1 MMILDVKGR
10 VLTNVEN
17 NVILNKFYLTKQ
29 DLTFLL
35 ALIDNKAKT
44 IKEIAELCYGYYA
57 PYMSRNISVM
67 KSRIL
72 IKTDYLLDIK
82 NIHGVGYLLNNEILI
97 E

>member
-1 MMILDVKGR
+1 MMILNIKGR
-10 VLTNVEN
+10 ILTNVEN

-44 IKEIAELCYGYYA
+44 IKEIAELCYGYYV

-72 IKTDYLLDIK
+72 IKTNYLLDIK
-82 NIHGVGYLLNNEILI
+82 NIHGIGYLLNNEILI

>member
-1 MMILDVKGR
+1 MMILNVKGR
-10 VLTNVEN
+10 ILTNVEN
-17 NVILNKFYLTKQ
+17 NIILNKIYLTKQ

-72 IKTDYLLDIK
+72 IKTNYLLDIK
-82 NIHGVGYLLNNEILI
+82 NIHGIGYLLNNEILI

>member
-1 MMILDVKGR
+1 MIILNIKGR
-10 VLTNVEN
+10 ILTNVEN
-17 NVILNKFYLTKQ
+17 NIILNKFYLTKQ

-44 IKEIAELCYGYYA
+44 IKEIAELCYGYYV

-72 IKTDYLLDIK
+72 IKTNYLLDIK

>member
-1 MMILDVKGR
+1 MIILNVKGR
-10 VLTNVEN
+10 ILTNVEN

-44 IKEIAELCYGYYA
+44 IKEIAELCYGYYT

>member
-1 MMILDVKGR
+1 MIILNVKSR
-10 VLTNVEN
+10 ILTNVEN

-44 IKEIAELCYGYYA
+44 IKEIAELCYGYYV

-72 IKTDYLLDIK
+72 IKTNYLLDIK

>member
-1 MMILDVKGR
+1 MIILNVKGR
-10 VLTNVEN
+10 ILTNVEN

-44 IKEIAELCYGYYA
+44 IKEIAELCYGYYM
-57 PYMSRNISVM
+57 PDMSKNIYVM

-72 IKTDYLLDIK
+72 IKTNYLLDIK
-82 NIHGVGYLLNNEILI
+82 NIHGIGYLLNNEILI

>member
-1 MMILDVKGR
+1 MMILNVKSR
-10 VLTNVEN
+10 ILTNVEN

-44 IKEIAELCYGYYA
+44 IKEIAELCYGYYV

-72 IKTDYLLDIK
+72 IKTNYLLDIK
-82 NIHGVGYLLNNEILI
+82 NIHGVGYLLNNEILV

>member
-1 MMILDVKGR
+1 MMILNVKGR
-10 VLTNVEN
+10 ILTNVEN
-17 NVILNKFYLTKQ
+17 NIILNKIYLTKQ

-72 IKTDYLLDIK
+72 IKTNYL
-82 NIHGVGYLLNNEILI
+82 
-97 E
+97 

>member
-1 MMILDVKGR
+1 MIILNIKSR
-10 VLTNVEN
+10 ILTNVEN
-17 NVILNKFYLTKQ
+17 NVILNRFYLTKQ

-44 IKEIAELCYGYYA
+44 IKEIAELCYGYYT

-72 IKTDYLLDIK
+72 IKTNYLLDIK

>member
-1 MMILDVKGR
+1 MMILDVKSR
-10 VLTNVEN
+10 ILTNVEN

-35 ALIDNKAKT
+35 ALMDNKAKT

-72 IKTDYLLDIK
+72 IKTNYLLDIK

>member
-10 VLTNVEN
+10 ILTNVEN
-17 NVILNKFYLTKQ
+17 NIILNKFYLTKQ

-44 IKEIAELCYGYYA
+44 TKEIAELCYGYYA

-72 IKTDYLLDIK
+72 IKTNYLLDIK
-82 NIHGVGYLLNNEILI
+82 NIHGIGYLLNNEILI

>member
-1 MMILDVKGR
+1 MIILDVKGR
-10 VLTNVEN
+10 ILTNVEN

-44 IKEIAELCYGYYA
+44 IKEIAELCYGYYV

-72 IKTDYLLDIK
+72 IKTNYLLDIK

>member
-1 MMILDVKGR
+1 MIILDVKGR
-10 VLTNVEN
+10 ILTNVEN

-35 ALIDNKAKT
+35 ALIDNKVKT

-57 PYMSRNISVM
+57 PHMSRNISVM
-67 KSRIL
+67 KTRIL
-72 IKTDYLLDIK
+72 IKTNYLLDIK
-82 NIHGVGYLLNNEILI
+82 NIPGVGYLLNDEILI

>member
-1 MMILDVKGR
+1 MIILNIKSR
-10 VLTNVEN
+10 ILTNVEN

-44 IKEIAELCYGYYA
+44 IKEIAKLCYGYYV

-72 IKTDYLLDIK
+72 IKTNYLLDIK

>member
-10 VLTNVEN
+10 ILTNVEN
-17 NVILNKFYLTKQ
+17 NIILNKIYLTKQ

-72 IKTDYLLDIK
+72 IKTNYLLDIK
-82 NIHGVGYLLNNEILI
+82 NIHGIGYLLNNEILI

>member
-1 MMILDVKGR
+1 MIILNIKSR
-10 VLTNVEN
+10 ILTNVEN
-17 NVILNKFYLTKQ
+17 NVILNRFYLTKQ

-44 IKEIAELCYGYYA
+44 IKEIAELCYGYYV

-72 IKTDYLLDIK
+72 IKTNYLLDIK

>member
-1 MMILDVKGR
+1 MIILNIKSR
-10 VLTNVEN
+10 ILTNVEN
-17 NVILNKFYLTKQ
+17 NVILNRFYLTKQ

-44 IKEIAELCYGYYA
+44 IKEIAESCYGYYT

-72 IKTDYLLDIK
+72 IKTNYLLDIK

>member
-1 MMILDVKGR
+1 MMILNVKGR
-10 VLTNVEN
+10 ILTNVEN
-17 NVILNKFYLTKQ
+17 NIILNKIYLTKQ

-57 PYMSRNISVM
+57 SYMSRNISVM

-72 IKTDYLLDIK
+72 IKANYLLDIK
-82 NIHGVGYLLNNEILI
+82 NIHGIGYLLNNEILI

>member
-1 MMILDVKGR
+1 MIILNVKGR
-10 VLTNVEN
+10 ILTNIEN
-17 NVILNKFYLTKQ
+17 NIILNKFYLTKQ

-44 IKEIAELCYGYYA
+44 IKEIAELCYGYYV

-72 IKTDYLLDIK
+72 IKTNYLLDIK

>member
-1 MMILDVKGR
+1 MMILNVKGR
-10 VLTNVEN
+10 ILTNIEN

-35 ALIDNKAKT
+35 TLIDNKAKT

-67 KSRIL
+67 KLRIL
-72 IKTDYLLDIK
+72 IKTNYLLDIK
-82 NIHGVGYLLNNEILI
+82 SIHGVGYLLNNEILI

>member
-1 MMILDVKGR
+1 MIILNVKGR
-10 VLTNVEN
+10 ILTNVEN
-17 NVILNKFYLTKQ
+17 KVILNRFYLTKQ

-35 ALIDNKAKT
+35 ALADNKAKT
-44 IKEIAELCYGYYA
+44 IKEISKLCYGYYA
-57 PYMSRNISVM
+57 PYMSRNISAM

-72 IKTDYLLDIK
+72 IKTNYLLDIK

>member
-1 MMILDVKGR
+1 MIILNVKSR
-10 VLTNVEN
+10 ILTNVEN
-17 NVILNKFYLTKQ
+17 KVILNRFYLTKQ

-44 IKEIAELCYGYYA
+44 IKEIAELCYGYYV

-72 IKTDYLLDIK
+72 IKTNYLLDIK